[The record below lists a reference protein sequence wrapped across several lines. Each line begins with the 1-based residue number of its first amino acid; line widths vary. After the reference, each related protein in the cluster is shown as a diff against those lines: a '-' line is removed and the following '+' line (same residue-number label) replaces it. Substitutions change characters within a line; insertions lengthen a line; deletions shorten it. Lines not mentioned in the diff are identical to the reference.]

1 VVNRDRELAG
11 RVGALKSWANTIDK
25 TARTRP
31 ARDKF
36 LERFERE
43 VDPEGNLPEKERAER
58 ALFARRA
65 HMTAL
70 ARRSAQARREK
81 TLARKGEAALDD
93 HGCAV
98 TSAGCLPFAGQGA
111 DEGQVDPRPGRA
123 WPGSGAG

>member
-11 RVGALKSWANTIDK
+11 RVGALKSWANTSDK

-31 ARDKF
+31 GRDKF

-43 VDPEGNLPEKERAER
+43 VDPEGKLPEKERAER

-81 TLARKGEAALDD
+81 TLALRGEAALEDD
-93 HGCAV
+93 DWAV
-98 TSAGCLPFAGQGA
+98 ISAHCLPRAGQGT
-111 DEGQVDPRPGRA
+111 DEG
-123 WPGSGAG
+123 